1 MYLVPLLNEVKLMMI
16 GFLKPFM
23 QLMGLGTEATNLPTN
38 AMPAIPVSQ
47 NSGPTVGP
55 HPVLQGVVGQAV
67 CFRGHNFLPG
77 LSGTGNNSACMICYH
92 CSLII
97 STHSFILG
105 GSTQRTHHKIIGL
118 HCQFKH

>member
-1 MYLVPLLNEVKLMMI
+1 MMV

-38 AMPAIPVSQ
+38 LMSAIPVS
-47 NSGPTVGP
+47 
-55 HPVLQGVVGQAV
+55 
-67 CFRGHNFLPG
+67 
-77 LSGTGNNSACMICYH
+77 GNNSACMICYH

-118 HCQFKH
+118 YCQFKHS